1 MFPICI
7 PTMTILLSFVKIISR
22 CLWLILC
29 LFTLFNSIALADDG
43 EWTHLGLEDTYVKSI
58 VIDPFHPDTIF
69 VGTSRVFMD
78 SAVGGVF
85 KSIDGGASW
94 EITGLA
100 GVSVLELAMNSKNPN
115 IIYAA
120 CSAGS
125 GWIPGIYKTEDG
137 GESWVNASNGIW
149 LDWETSVGSVAL
161 DPHHPDTVYAS
172 TYGFYGGGMYK
183 SIDGG
188 DTWEWES
195 FNGGLNAAGYGSI
208 TIDPVNTNVIYMSS
222 VNWGSGVYKSTNSGS
237 TWTDMGFPSDIT
249 YEFAIDPLNTNILY
263 IATGSVH
270 KTINGG
276 ETWDDISEGLLET
289 QYAKAI
295 RMDPSNSSMLYIGIE
310 PYVGS
315 TGGVFKSTNAGSL
328 WVAMNEGWDAP
339 SVNCLAIHPHN
350 RQIIYAGTY
359 HDGVYHYTISTSVKD
374 PSEEAQLP
382 SSVLLQNYPNP
393 FNERTIIKYEVLSPD
408 QVALSVINI
417 LGQTVCTLVN
427 EFKPAG
433 QYSTSWDGTI
443 GTGQEAASGL
453 YFLHLQYGKIS
464 KVTKLL
470 IIK

>member
-1 MFPICI
+1 M
-7 PTMTILLSFVKIISR
+7 
-22 CLWLILC
+22 LC

-100 GVSVLELAMNSKNPN
+100 GVSVLELAMNPKNPN
-115 IIYAA
+115 TIYTA

-137 GESWVNASNGIW
+137 GVSWINVSNGID
-149 LDWETSVGSVAL
+149 LDWETGVGSVAL

-172 TYGFYGGGMYK
+172 TYGFYGGGIYK

-195 FNGGLNAAGYGSI
+195 FNGGLNAAGYGAI

-222 VNWGSGVYKSTNSGS
+222 VNWGSGVYKSTNAGS
-237 TWTDMGFPSDIT
+237 TWTDMGFPSDLT

-263 IATGSVH
+263 IAKASVH
-270 KTINGG
+270 KTIDGG
-276 ETWDDISEGLLET
+276 ETWENISEGLLET

-295 RMDPSNSSMLYIGIE
+295 RMDPSNSSTLYIGIE

-328 WVAMNEGWDAP
+328 WVEMNEGWDAP
-339 SVNCLAIHPHN
+339 RVKCLAIHPNN
-350 RQIIYAGTY
+350 RQVIYAGTY
-359 HDGVYHYTISTSVKD
+359 HDGIYRYTVSTSIED
-374 PSEEAQLP
+374 QHEESRIP
-382 SSVLLQNYPNP
+382 SSVSLQNYPNP
-393 FNERTIIKYEVLSPD
+393 FNERTIIKYEVLNSGH
-408 QVALSVINI
+408 VTLRVINV
-417 LGQTVCTLVN
+417 LGQTVFTLVN
-427 EFKPAG
+427 EYKPTG
-433 QYSTSWDGTI
+433 LYSISWDGT
-443 GTGQEAASGL
+443 TSAGQEAASGL
-453 YFLHLQYGKIS
+453 YFLHLQCGESS
-464 KVTKLL
+464 KVTKLIL
-470 IIK
+470 IK